1 MREEPSPLTL
11 LGEFMSTLKLK
22 NGRKVIAE
30 CDHTEVKKM
39 VKLVKDLNAIR
50 NDDSKWEFGE
60 VTVGN
65 NIEVRLIAHSFLD
78 EIIMNS
84 EIKEKNLEMFPDCF
98 ETLTLWNHM
107 DNGDKVRT
115 HRFWTRGF

>member
-1 MREEPSPLTL
+1 
-11 LGEFMSTLKLK
+11 MSSLKLK
-22 NGRKVIAE
+22 NGKTVIAE
-30 CDHTEVKKM
+30 CDSSEVKKM

-50 NDDSKWEFGE
+50 NDDSKWEIGE
-60 VTVGN
+60 VCIDN

-84 EIKEKNLEMFPDCF
+84 EIKEKNLKMFPDAF
-98 ETLTLWNHM
+98 DTLTLWNHLP
-107 DNGDKVRT
+107 NGDKVRT

>member
-1 MREEPSPLTL
+1 
-11 LGEFMSTLKLK
+11 MSSLKLK
-22 NGRKVIAE
+22 NGKTVIAE
-30 CDHTEVKKM
+30 CDSSEVKKM

-50 NDDSKWEFGE
+50 NDDSKWEIGE

-65 NIEVRLIAHSFLD
+65 NVEVRLIAHSFLD

-84 EIKEKNLEMFPDCF
+84 EIRSQNLTMFPDAF
-98 ETLTLWNHM
+98 DTLTLWNHLP
-107 DNGDKVRT
+107 NGDKVRT

>member
-1 MREEPSPLTL
+1 
-11 LGEFMSTLKLK
+11 MSTLKLK
-22 NGRKVIAE
+22 NGKTVIAE
-30 CDHTEVKKM
+30 CPHTEVDKM
-39 VKLVKDLNAIR
+39 VKLVKELNVIR

-84 EIKEKNLEMFPDCF
+84 EIKEKNLKMFPDAF
-98 ETLTLWNHM
+98 DNLTLWNHS
-107 DNGDKVRT
+107 DNGDKVKT